1 MEYQVKTNHP
11 HFHNQLFGGF
21 DQYATIGNILSNTI
35 NSAMYTYEM
44 APVFS
49 IMENEIYDHLR
60 QLIGWDTVDGM
71 MTPGGSFSNW
81 MGMEMARHFKFP

>member
-1 MEYQVKTNHP
+1 
-11 HFHNQLFGGF
+11 
-21 DQYATIGNILSNTI
+21 
-35 NSAMYTYEM
+35 MYTYEM

-60 QLIGWDTVDGM
+60 QLIGWDTIDGM

-81 MGMEMARHFKFP
+81 MGMEMARHLKFP